1 MINYLYCFDSNYNI
15 QALCSMYSLLKHS
28 SEKINIDIIHN
39 NPQSFE
45 KIYAEILQHKSL
57 NSIKIHKFKN
67 SGVDFPKVKGTHI
80 SEATYY
86 RIFIEDYLSL
96 EREYY
101 VYIDADI
108 ICHKDPTPAFV
119 SNLTDLESTGY
130 VISVKTEHNR
140 SDNTQEMFDRLSM
153 SGDCYFN
160 AGVMIINYKK
170 WKKDNLTK
178 KLITKMK
185 SLSSKIVFWDQDVLN
200 SYFDSAYLELDNNL
214 NYNLYLTEENSK
226 KKILKREVN
235 EMLLIHYSGSFK
247 PWTVRG
253 AYNVKSIYY
262 HEIFSLIFPQKYHIT
277 SKWRIGSLIQLIKGV
292 LNLNIFFIKKP
303 LSFMKCSL
311 ASILIKEK
319 I

>member
-1 MINYLYCFDSNYNI
+1 MHFLYLLSNFLYDKEHLNVKLN
-15 QALCSMYSLLKHS
+15 Q
-28 SEKINIDIIHN
+28 KID
-39 NPQSFE
+39 
-45 KIYAEILQHKSL
+45 
-57 NSIKIHKFKN
+57 
-67 SGVDFPKVKGTHI
+67 
-80 SEATYY
+80 
-86 RIFIEDYLSL
+86 
-96 EREYY
+96 
-101 VYIDADI
+101 
-108 ICHKDPTPAFV
+108 
-119 SNLTDLESTGY
+119 
-130 VISVKTEHNR
+130 
-140 SDNTQEMFDRLSM
+140 
-153 SGDCYFN
+153 
-160 AGVMIINYKK
+160 
-170 WKKDNLTK
+170 
-178 KLITKMK
+178 
-185 SLSSKIVFWDQDVLN
+185 
-200 SYFDSAYLELDNNL
+200 L

-292 LNLNIFFIKKP
+292 LNLNIFFINKP